1 MTFPC
6 QNAHQAAVA
15 EEPRTNTPMDAA
27 IVSKPDREKLDI
39 PWPKSGKR
47 IWIDLDNSPHIP
59 FFAPIIDALKQRG
72 YSITLTARDAYQVC
86 ELADRFQ
93 FTYTRVGRH
102 WGKHIVLKILGTCLR
117 VAGLLPIIAR
127 EKPDLAVS
135 HGSRS
140 QILVAKLLCIPSL
153 CLFDYEFAGSLA
165 ILKPTWSMTP
175 SVISADGL
183 THKSQRLLQYP
194 GIKED
199 VYVPT
204 FNPDPSIKSR
214 LGLDESEVIVVVRP
228 PADEA
233 HYRNPK
239 SDELFVATLALL
251 EATPNVRV
259 ILSPRNRRQADA
271 LRETWSNGIETSK
284 FLLLEHAEDGL
295 NLIWH
300 ADLVIS
306 GGGTMNREAAAL
318 GVPVYSIFRGK
329 IGAVDQYLAERGR
342 LILLQKHADLRTK
355 LLLAK
360 RTQGATVNLGN
371 RETLKAV
378 VNHIISVIEGSASSA
393 SNDAVSAVPSPLL
406 SSRGQT
412 AVRK

>member
-1 MTFPC
+1 M
-6 QNAHQAAVA
+6 
-15 EEPRTNTPMDAA
+15 
-27 IVSKPDREKLDI
+27 VSKSNREGTDT
-39 PWPKSGKR
+39 PRPMSAKR

-72 YSITLTARDAYQVC
+72 YSVILTARDAYQVC

-102 WGKHIVLKILGTCLR
+102 WGKHIVLKIFGTCLR
-117 VAGLLPIIAR
+117 VAGLLPIIVR

-140 QILVAKLLCIPSL
+140 QILVAKLLGIPSL

-165 ILKPTWSMTP
+165 ILEPTWSMTP
-175 SVISADGL
+175 TVISADGL
-183 THKSQRLLQYP
+183 THKNLRLLQYP

-204 FNPDPSIKSR
+204 FHPDPSIKSR
-214 LGLDESEVIVVVRP
+214 LGLVDSEVIVVVRP

-233 HYRNPK
+233 HYRSPK
-239 SDELFVATLALL
+239 SDELFIATLALL
-251 EATPNVRV
+251 GATPNVRV

-271 LRETWSNGIETSK
+271 LRETWANSIDSSK

-318 GVPVYSIFRGK
+318 GIPVYSIFRGK
-329 IGAVDQYLAERGR
+329 IGAVDQYLAECGR
-342 LILLQKHADLRTK
+342 LVLLEKHDDLRAK
-355 LLLAK
+355 LLVAK
-360 RTQGATVNLGN
+360 RTQGATANLGN

-393 SNDAVSAVPSPLL
+393 SNGAGPAVPSHLAPR
-406 SSRGQT
+406 RGQV
-412 AVRK
+412 AVHK